1 MIGRQTAHPVLLP
14 LFIFLAGVGLNGAI
28 FSMGGLAA
36 MFYPTS
42 GRSAG
47 VAWMYGVGRIGG
59 ILGPIVPVACCCGP
73 AAARVCSSRS

>member
-1 MIGRQTAHPVLLP
+1 M
-14 LFIFLAGVGLNGAI
+14 

-42 GRSAG
+42 GRSSG

-59 ILGPIVPVACCCGP
+59 ILGPIAGDSPGVIATDAKAG
-73 AAARVCSSRS
+73 

>member
-1 MIGRQTAHPVLLP
+1 MASRRWSGRSPPFWRGL
-14 LFIFLAGVGLNGAI
+14 LNGAM

-42 GRSAG
+42 GRSSG

-59 ILGPIVPVACCCGP
+59 ILGPIAGDSPGVIATDAKAG
-73 AAARVCSSRS
+73 